1 MNIIDGISS
10 FMARKNLN
18 NKQVA
23 ELLGCSDSTVSLYL
37 SGKSGISLEKLGML
51 LKNGMTLEE
60 AFGTETAAAIKKNIG
75 RENDGED
82 PMGIVLSGLKAIIS
96 AVENG
101 EPLANR

>member
-60 AFGTETAAAIKKNIG
+60 AFGDETAAAIKKNMG

-101 EPLANR
+101 ESLANR

>member
-37 SGKSGISLEKLGML
+37 SGKSGISLEKLAAL
-51 LKNGMTLEE
+51 LRAGMTLEE
-60 AFGTETAAAIKKNIG
+60 AFDEETAEAIKRNMAPG
-75 RENDGED
+75 MSNTGD
-82 PMGIVLSGLKAIIS
+82 PLQVVVAGLRQILEQVKTQ
-96 AVENG
+96 
-101 EPLANR
+101 